1 MLKGTVLKAHQTNTI
16 WIIPTTIRN
25 KLTAIITRQVYVT
38 QATFYRIVELAQSAY
53 HRIVALET
61 SIVGMIE
68 IDLTTIFIQLK
79 TSIDDF
85 QVRMGV
91 FERNQRTTGK
101 MQHKRM

>member
-1 MLKGTVLKAHQTNTI
+1 MLKGTVSNDHTTNIT
-16 WIIPTTIRN
+16 WRVHTMIRN
-25 KLTAIITRQVYVT
+25 KLAAIIAGHVYIT
-38 QATFYRIVELAQSAY
+38 QAMLYRLIEFAQTSY

-79 TSIDDF
+79 TTIDDF

-91 FERNQRTTGK
+91 FERNQRTTDK
-101 MQHKRM
+101 M

>member
-1 MLKGTVLKAHQTNTI
+1 M
-16 WIIPTTIRN
+16 IRN
-25 KLTAIITRQVYVT
+25 KLAAIITGHVYIT
-38 QATFYRIVELAQSAY
+38 QAMLYRIIELAQTPY

-91 FERNQRTTGK
+91 FERNQRTTDK